1 MPNTY
6 GQNTFGQVLTFATG
20 IDLTGQTGLA
30 LHVKKPSATVQNIT
44 SNVSVSGSA
53 SDGNVTYTVVT
64 GDDLWDEDGVQQ
76 ITVGTDFSGE
86 EHESQPPVEVTI
98 YRQNQTR

>member
-6 GQNTFGQVLTFATG
+6 GQDTFGQVLTLATG

-30 LHVKKPSATVQNIT
+30 IHDKKPSATVQNIT

-53 SDGNVTYTVVT
+53 TDGNVTYTVVEN
-64 GDDLWDEDGVQQ
+64 DDLWDEDGVHNL
-76 ITVGTDFSGE
+76 TVGVDFSGE

-98 YRQNQTR
+98 YRQNQER

>member
-6 GQNTFGQVLTFATG
+6 GQDTFGQVLTFATG

-30 LHVKKPSATVQNIT
+30 LHFRKPSGTVQNIT
-44 SNVSVSGSA
+44 SNVSVFGDA
-53 SDGNVTYTVVT
+53 SSGNVTYTVGT
-64 GDDLWDEDGVQQ
+64 GDDLWDEDGVYSV
-76 ITVGTDFSGE
+76 TVGVDFSGE

-98 YRQNQTR
+98 YRQNQER